1 MELVKKILSK
11 IAKMFLMTLS
21 QTIFTIALLTG
32 PFLRLYFF
40 QTGIVPVIAAVL
52 MLILCFVAHKITPKI
67 PKPLYY
73 VLTFLLMAVAG
84 AMLIFTGFVLLIQV
98 LLPNGLD

>member
-1 MELVKKILSK
+1 MELLKKFLSK
-11 IAKMFLMTLS
+11 LAKQFFLTLS
-21 QTIFTIALLTG
+21 QTVVAIALLTG
-32 PFLRLYFF
+32 PFLRTFF
-40 QTGIVPVIAAVL
+40 FETGTVPVIGAVF
-52 MLILCFVAHKITPKI
+52 MLIMSYMAYKITPKI

-84 AMLIFTGFVLLIQV
+84 AMLIFTGFVLLIKL